1 MPQGVY
7 VAKVIARTGA
17 ADSDLQK
24 GDIITAIEGST
35 VQSLEQL
42 QKQLTYYEA
51 GSTVTIT
58 VKRASAN
65 GEYKEQEIKIK
76 LTDKKT
82 MEAASESEDSQN
94 SKKSGS
100 PAAPGN
106 GNDGQGNSGSGNGQ
120 NGNENN
126 GSADD
131 DSGEED
137 DGENGFYQFPWSFF
151 GN

>member
-1 MPQGVY
+1 M
-7 VAKVIARTGA
+7 K
-17 ADSDLQK
+17 K

-94 SKKSGS
+94 KSSS

-106 GNDGQGNSGSGNGQ
+106 GNVCIAGIWKNERQFHNNIKTPSGGLQLRPAGRCLT
-120 NGNENN
+120 
-126 GSADD
+126 
-131 DSGEED
+131 
-137 DGENGFYQFPWSFF
+137 
-151 GN
+151 